1 MLPSRLTRLSVTL
14 LLAGA
19 STSVFAAGYALTEQ
33 SVTGLGRAFAGS
45 AAVAD
50 DASTIFFNPAGLTQ
64 LQGSEVNIG
73 LNYIAPKAEFDDN
86 GSTHASGAP
95 MTGSDGGDGAR
106 NAWVPVS
113 YASHRLNDRVVVGLG
128 VGAPFG
134 LVTDYKDDWKGRY
147 QAIKSDLKT
156 ININPT
162 IAFSVNDKL
171 SLGLGVNLQ
180 YADIELTQAADFGS
194 AFAATA
200 LMTTPQSADG
210 RVKLEADDWSWGYNL
225 GLTYDFTPQTRL
237 GLSYRSK
244 ITHDLEG
251 DGSFRYPDNPG
262 VESAA
267 RGAGFQDADISGRVT
282 LPESASIALHHQ
294 LNNQWAIMGDMT
306 YTRWSRFEAL
316 RIESPNPN
324 LQSDKTQNWH
334 NTWRV
339 GLGTEYKHDDRWSWR
354 AGVAFDE
361 SPVPGP
367 ALLTARIPDNDRYW
381 LSLGGS
387 YRYSDNLIL
396 DAGYTH
402 IFVKDSRINHTDSP
416 TQLRGDFENQVDIV
430 AVQMRWQFD

>member
-1 MLPSRLTRLSVTL
+1 MMPSRLTRLSVTL
-14 LLAGA
+14 LLTGA

-64 LQGSEVNIG
+64 LQGSEVNLG

-86 GSTHASGAP
+86 GSTHTSGAP

-147 QAIKSDLKT
+147 QAIKSELKT

-194 AFAATA
+194 AFAAKA
-200 LMTTPQSADG
+200 LRTTPQSADG
-210 RVKLEADDWSWGYNL
+210 RVKLEAGDWSWGYNL

-267 RGAGFQDADISGRVT
+267 RGDDFQDADISGQVT
-282 LPESASIALHHQ
+282 LPESAFVALHHQ
-294 LNNQWAIMGDMT
+294 LNSQWAIMGDMT

-316 RIESPNPN
+316 RIESPNPR
-324 LQSDKTQNWH
+324 LQSNKPQNWH

-339 GLGTEYKHDDRWSWR
+339 ALGTEYQHNDRLSWR

-361 SPVPGP
+361 SPVPSP
-367 ALLTARIPDNDRYW
+367 AFRTARIPDNDRYW
-381 LSLGGS
+381 LSVGAS

-402 IFVKDSRINHTDSP
+402 IFVKDSRIDHSDDP
-416 TQLRGDFENQVDIV
+416 TQLRGDYENQVDIV

>member
-1 MLPSRLTRLSVTL
+1 MLPMRLSRLALTVL
-14 LLAGA
+14 LTGGA
-19 STSVFAAGYALTEQ
+19 SSTFAAGYALTEQ

-64 LQGSEVNIG
+64 LEGSEINLG
-73 LNYIAPKAEFDDN
+73 LNYIAPQAEFDDN
-86 GSTHASGAP
+86 GSSHAAGMP
-95 MTGSDGGDGAR
+95 MAGSDGGDGGR

-113 YASHRLNDRVVVGLG
+113 YASHRLNDKMVVGLG

-162 IAFSVNDKL
+162 LAFAVNDKL

-180 YADIELTQAADFGS
+180 YADIEITQAVDFGS
-194 AFAATA
+194 AFATTP
-200 LMTTPQSADG
+200 LMTAPQSADG

-244 ITHDLEG
+244 ITHDLKG

-262 VESAA
+262 VEGAA
-267 RGAGFQDADISGRVT
+267 RGNGFVDGDISGRVT
-282 LPESASIALHHQ
+282 LPESASLALHHR
-294 LNNQWAIMGDMT
+294 LNDQWSIMGDLT

-316 RIESPNPN
+316 RIESPNPI
-324 LQSDKTQNWH
+324 LQSDKPQNWH

-339 GLGTEYKHDDRWSWR
+339 GLGTEYKHSDRWSWR

-361 SPVPGP
+361 SPVPDPGFRTP
-367 ALLTARIPDNDRYW
+367 RIPDNDRIW
-381 LSLGGS
+381 LSVGGS
-387 YRYSDNLIL
+387 YQYSESLIV

-402 IFVKDSRINHTDSP
+402 IFIDDSRINHSDGP
-416 TQLRGDFENQVDIV
+416 TRLRGDYENQVDIV